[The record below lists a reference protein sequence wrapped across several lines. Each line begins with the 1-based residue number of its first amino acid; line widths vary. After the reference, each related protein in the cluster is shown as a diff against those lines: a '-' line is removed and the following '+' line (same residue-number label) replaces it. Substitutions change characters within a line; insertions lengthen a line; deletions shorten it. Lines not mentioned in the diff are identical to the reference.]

1 MQRYERRRLRLPGKQ
16 PRRQRHISVE
26 IWKSEFETGQ
36 GAGQQSNASHAEKHP
51 SPTGNEF
58 HELVSLLG
66 IRSVGRLKF
75 STVGVMAVVEQ

>member
-1 MQRYERRRLRLPGKQ
+1 MRRD
-16 PRRQRHISVE
+16 E
-26 IWKSEFETGQ
+26 IRTSEFETGQ
-36 GAGQQSNASHAEKHP
+36 SAGQQQQSNAPEKHP